1 MLFWEKSGTI
11 LLRNNLIIICRL
23 ALNTRI
29 EGVTSMGEER
39 DITKIEKLTEKRKS
53 DKIEKYIHD
62 KDFEVVK
69 AAINALGKIQDET
82 SVNILSKLI
91 EDKDP
96 EVRKVAIV
104 AFASGN
110 TEYAKTFLQ
119 HLLVKEKLEDVKEVA
134 KAAILNMKLRR

>member
-1 MLFWEKSGTI
+1 
-11 LLRNNLIIICRL
+11 
-23 ALNTRI
+23 
-29 EGVTSMGEER
+29 MGEEK

-53 DKIEKYIHD
+53 DKIEKYLDD

-91 EDKDP
+91 EDRNP

-119 HLLVKEKLEDVKEVA
+119 HLLVTEKLEEVKAVA
-134 KAAILNMKLRR
+134 REAILNMKLRR